1 MTLRAA
7 RQRTL
12 VERPE
17 GALPA
22 RRAGP
27 DGGAARGA
35 VRLPAPRLAPRR
47 EPAGRHPRAHSR
59 RLRAGRV
66 EHRAALPRDPLRGHA
81 DLPLRPPRP
90 RNGQLA
96 ARRHRHLPAA
106 GALSHRAG
114 GLRPP
119 RRQGSRRRA
128 ARRRRRQ
135 RRLRGRAA
143 QARAIPGPAR
153 RRLAVGLLRP
163 LHDRRRGGGTRAAP
177 PAPDGTRADRDPA
190 PRCLGR
196 GLLRA
201 ARPGSAW
208 RRPRASS
215 QRPAGRRS
223 RLRAASRRAPAPAAC
238 RATGSGRGS
247 SSRRAAPR
255 ARAPDGRTSR
265 ARRR

>member
-1 MTLRAA
+1 MTYVLHDNALSSNAQKVRFLLAELGQTAELREVPFAYP
-7 RQRTL
+7 
-12 VERPE
+12 RPDWHLAVNPL
-17 GALPA
+17 GGIPALIH
-22 RRAGP
+22 
-27 DGGAARGA
+27 DGFE
-35 VRLPAPRLAPRR
+35 LA
-47 EPAGRHPRAHSR
+47 ESNTV
-59 RLRAGRV
+59 LRYLAT
-66 EHRAALPRDPLRGHA
+66 ARGHA

-119 RRQGSRRRA
+119 GREGARRRA
-128 ARRRRRQ
+128 ARGRRRQ

-153 RRLAVGLLRP
+153 RRLAVGLLRT

-201 ARPGSAW
+201 AGLA
-208 RRPRASS
+208 RRGGDRGRLA